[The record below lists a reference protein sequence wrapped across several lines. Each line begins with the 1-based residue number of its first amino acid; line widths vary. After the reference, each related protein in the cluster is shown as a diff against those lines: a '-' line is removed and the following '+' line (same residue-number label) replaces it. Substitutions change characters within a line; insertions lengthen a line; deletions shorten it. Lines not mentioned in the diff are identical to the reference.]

1 MGSTKGTSGPCSDR
15 NPATRDALWRPAA
28 RLTAA
33 SPPKPPLDWI
43 TELTFVKSCQLQVS
57 SRASPCHTEGHSHH
71 QDGHQQASEGAPGD
85 SVGHQVRRHRGGPGR
100 QPRAHAGHAQ
110 GCVTLGPPPP
120 FSSFARHSCAD
131 PSDPD
136 PTFRA
141 PAIRP
146 ASRSHTKP
154 STVDLTSDPSNH
166 SSTAGPEE
174 SPYEGGKFYVSHPP
188 DRPSHH
194 KSPLLASAFSSTCFL
209 NKSPHR

>member
-131 PSDPD
+131 PSS
-136 PTFRA
+136 TQ
-141 PAIRP
+141 IRP
-146 ASRSHTKP
+146 FARPPSGPHPGPTRSRPP
-154 STVDLTSDPSNH
+154 SISPPINRTIHPPQDPRNPRTRAA
-166 SSTAGPEE
+166 SST
-174 SPYEGGKFYVSHPP
+174 
-188 DRPSHH
+188 
-194 KSPLLASAFSSTCFL
+194 
-209 NKSPHR
+209 

>member
-1 MGSTKGTSGPCSDR
+1 MDTNRLAKELREIQSDTKSGVTVEVLGDNLAHMQGTLKG
-15 NPATRDALWRPAA
+15 
-28 RLTAA
+28 A
-33 SPPKPPLDWI
+33 SP
-43 TELTFVKSCQLQVS
+43 
-57 SRASPCHTEGHSHH
+57 
-71 QDGHQQASEGAPGD
+71 
-85 SVGHQVRRHRGGPGR
+85 SVH
-100 QPRAHAGHAQ
+100 
-110 GCVTLGPPPP
+110 LPP
-120 FSSFARHSCAD
+120 FR
-131 PSDPD
+131 PSRGTAVGSELDPD

-141 PAIRP
+141 PAVRP

-194 KSPLLASAFSSTCFL
+194 KSPFLASAFSSTCFL